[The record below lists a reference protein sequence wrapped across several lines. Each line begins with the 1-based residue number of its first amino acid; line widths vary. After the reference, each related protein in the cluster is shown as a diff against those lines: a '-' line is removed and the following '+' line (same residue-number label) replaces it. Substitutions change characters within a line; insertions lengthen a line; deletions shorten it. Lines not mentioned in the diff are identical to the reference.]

1 VVKVAEVEGMEGDT
15 IVLQDIFYF
24 DYSMGVDET
33 GKHLGHLKSTGLR
46 PKFTRRLE
54 DMGIALP
61 ANLFEYQ
68 APARR

>member
-1 VVKVAEVEGMEGDT
+1 MEGDT

-24 DYSMGVDET
+24 DYSMGVDES
-33 GKHLGHLKSTGLR
+33 GRFKGRLKSTGLR

-54 DMGIALP
+54 DLGIDLP
-61 ANLFEYQ
+61 AEVFEYE

>member
-1 VVKVAEVEGMEGDT
+1 MEGDT

-24 DYSMGVDET
+24 DYSMGVDEA